1 MRTRDMEVII
11 GSVVFLSVVILIG
24 GAIWLGARGFR
35 KDHYQLNVIFENVSG
50 LEKGDP
56 VLIAGVKVGQV
67 SDVQLRGGGA
77 IAVLS
82 IQGRIRIPSDSEV
95 YLQYTGV
102 LGERAIQIVPGQ
114 QGDFLSHNDT
124 VAGTQEIPF
133 EKIVPAMTRLG
144 KRLEVVMEA
153 VLTEKNVRNFN
164 QILEEAIATMSI
176 LRTTVEENRNE
187 LSQTMENLKGA
198 STSVQ
203 GSLSASEEKI
213 QTIITVLERN
223 TTRFDTLS
231 VRLDRASKSLDE
243 IADKLN
249 RGEGTLGKLLNE
261 DQLYRTLNRTLSDV
275 DSLVV
280 DIRKQPKRY
289 VHISLF

>member
-11 GSVVFLSVVILIG
+11 GSVIFLSVVILIG

-35 KDHYQLNVIFENVSG
+35 KDHYELNVIFENVSG

-114 QGDFLSHNDT
+114 RSDFLSHNDT
-124 VAGTQEIPF
+124 VAGTKEITF

-223 TTRFDTLS
+223 ITRFDTLS